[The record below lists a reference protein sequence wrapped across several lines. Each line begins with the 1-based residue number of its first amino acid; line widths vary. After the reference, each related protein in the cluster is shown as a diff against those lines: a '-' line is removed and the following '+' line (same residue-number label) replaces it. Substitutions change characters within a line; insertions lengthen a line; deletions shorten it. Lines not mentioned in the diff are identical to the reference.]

1 MLRIENLNVYYG
13 GVHALKDVSI
23 EVPRGSVVTLIGA
36 NGAGKS
42 STLRSI
48 CGLVKNLTGK
58 IIYDGRISPR
68 SSRSSGWSWGLPWC
82 LRGGASSPI

>member
-48 CGLVKNLTGK
+48 CGLVKNLTG
-58 IIYDGRISPR
+58 RISPR